1 MQWAQSPH
9 GFMTHIFPASSSSQT
24 EDNRLHTFIH
34 FYTFFR
40 FYSQSG
46 NTSRLMLETQ
56 ILGPDQSVISCMT
69 LSKLF
74 HLSRLHFPRE
84 ENQRYVPN
92 LGDPAVLTFCT
103 HYHLQSFY
111 THYLQCQDTGWQ
123 SGMSTQF
130 LEWSQGTTK
139 LNRTNAEL
147 SLSHSQPCLSSAVNA
162 STVFCAQESNVTIIL
177 DFCALP
183 QHPHPAPS
191 TDEFHFQLSL
201 DPFQF
206 PP

>member
-103 HYHLQSFY
+103 HSTYSLS
-111 THYLQCQDTGWQ
+111 TLTTCNVRTLDGKVECQHNFQNGPKALPNSTGPTL
-123 SGMSTQF
+123 SS
-130 LEWSQGTTK
+130 
-139 LNRTNAEL
+139 L
-147 SLSHSQPCLSSAVNA
+147 SLTLNLAC
-162 STVFCAQESNVTIIL
+162 
-177 DFCALP
+177 
-183 QHPHPAPS
+183 
-191 TDEFHFQLSL
+191 
-201 DPFQF
+201 
-206 PP
+206 PPL